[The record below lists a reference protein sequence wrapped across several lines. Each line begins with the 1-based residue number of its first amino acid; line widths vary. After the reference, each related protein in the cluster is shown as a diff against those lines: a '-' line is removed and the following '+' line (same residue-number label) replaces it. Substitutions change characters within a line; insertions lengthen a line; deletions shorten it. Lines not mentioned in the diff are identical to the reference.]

1 MSTRLRPVS
10 RIGSEISISGAV
22 VRVVVTVVTFVATL
36 AAVGLVLAQ
45 FSTPNVLTNLPNQ
58 LPTLCGVA
66 AVILVLCYL
75 FETSPA
81 AYGLSL
87 DRRWLGD
94 FAGGAVIGVLFQAV
108 STAAILATGIG
119 RIVGSWS
126 TGVFND
132 PVSVGIAIGATATA
146 FVIVGLWEDFL
157 FRGVLIR
164 ELVVGFTSRKVSRP
178 AATGSAVVVSALVFG
193 ALHLNAGVAG
203 LSASVAVTQAVIGGL
218 YFGLAYVL
226 TDSLALPVGIHFS
239 TNLWTTVVFGQ
250 PESGYPAAF
259 RLTRPFDLSADLIV
273 VLLLPTAVLVA
284 AVVLWVRATRG
295 EIPEASLQRVKKH

>member
-10 RIGSEISISGAV
+10 RIGSEVSISGAA
-22 VRVVVTVVTFVATL
+22 VRVVVTAVTFVATL
-36 AAVGLVLAQ
+36 AAVGLVLPQ

-58 LPTLCGVA
+58 LPMLCGVA
-66 AVILVLCYL
+66 AVILILCYL

-87 DRRWLGD
+87 GRQWLGD
-94 FAGGAVIGVLFQAV
+94 FAGGAVIGVLFQAI
-108 STAAILATGIG
+108 STAAILATGSG
-119 RIVGSWS
+119 KIVSAWS
-126 TGVFND
+126 LGVFND
-132 PVSVGIAIGATATA
+132 PVTVGLAIGATAAA

-164 ELVVGFTSRKVSRP
+164 ELVVGLTSRKVSRP
-178 AATGSAVVVSALVFG
+178 VATWSAVVVSALVFG
-193 ALHLNAGVAG
+193 ALHLNAGAAG
-203 LSASVAVTQAVIGGL
+203 LSASVAVTQAVVGGL

-259 RLTRPFDLSADLIV
+259 RLTRPFDLTADLMIV
-273 VLLLPTAVLVA
+273 LFLPTVVLVA

-295 EIPEASLQRVKKH
+295 RIPEASLQAVGEH

>member
-10 RIGSEISISGAV
+10 RIGSEVSVSGAA
-22 VRVVVTVVTFVATL
+22 VRVVVAAVTFVATL

-45 FSTPNVLTNLPNQ
+45 FPTPNVLTNLPNQ
-58 LPTLCGVA
+58 LPMLCGVA
-66 AVILVLCYL
+66 AVILVLCHL

-87 DRRWLGD
+87 GQRWLGD

-108 STAAILATGIG
+108 STAAILATGSG
-119 RIVGSWS
+119 RIVSSWS
-126 TGVFND
+126 MGVFND
-132 PVSVGIAIGATATA
+132 PVTVGLAIGATAAA
-146 FVIVGLWEDFL
+146 FVVVGLWEDFL

-164 ELVVGFTSRKVSRP
+164 ELVVGFISRKVSRP
-178 AATGSAVVVSALVFG
+178 AAAGSAVVVSALVFG
-193 ALHLNAGVAG
+193 ALHLNAGAAG
-203 LSASVAVTQAVIGGL
+203 LSASVAVTQAVVGGL

-239 TNLWTTVVFGQ
+239 TNLWATVVFGQ

-295 EIPEASLQRVKKH
+295 EIAEVSLQTVGEH

>member
-1 MSTRLRPVS
+1 MSTRLRSVN
-10 RIGSEISISGAV
+10 RIGSEVSVSGAV
-22 VRVVVTVVTFVATL
+22 VRVFVTAVTFAATL
-36 AAVGLVLAQ
+36 TAVGLMFARLP
-45 FSTPNVLTNLPNQ
+45 TPNVLANLPNQ
-58 LPTLCGVA
+58 LPMLCGIA
-66 AVILVLCYL
+66 AVILVLSYL

-81 AYGLSL
+81 VYGLSL
-87 DRRWLGD
+87 GRRWLGD

-108 STAAILATGIG
+108 LTVAILATASG
-119 RIVGSWS
+119 RIVSSWS
-126 TGVFND
+126 MGVFND
-132 PVSVGIAIGATATA
+132 PVTVGLAIGATAAA
-146 FVIVGLWEDFL
+146 FVIVGLWEEFL

-164 ELVVGFTSRKVSRP
+164 ELVVGLTSRKVSRST
-178 AATGSAVVVSALVFG
+178 ATGSAVVVSALVFG
-193 ALHLNAGVAG
+193 ALHLNAGAAG

-259 RLTRPFDLSADLIV
+259 RLTRPFDLSVDLIV
-273 VLLLPTAVLVA
+273 VSLLPTAILVA

-295 EIPEASLQRVKKH
+295 DIPEASLQTIRDQ

>member
-22 VRVVVTVVTFVATL
+22 VRVVVTAVTFVATL

-94 FAGGAVIGVLFQAV
+94 FADGAVIGVLFQAV

>member
-1 MSTRLRPVS
+1 
-10 RIGSEISISGAV
+10 
-22 VRVVVTVVTFVATL
+22 VVVTAVTFVATL

-94 FAGGAVIGVLFQAV
+94 FADGAVIGVLFQAV

-132 PVSVGIAIGATATA
+132 PVTVGIAIGATATA

-295 EIPEASLQRVKKH
+295 EIPEASLQRVRKH

>member
-1 MSTRLRPVS
+1 MSTRLRS
-10 RIGSEISISGAV
+10 INRIGSEVSVSGAV
-22 VRVVVTVVTFVATL
+22 VRVFATAVTFAATL
-36 AAVGLVLAQ
+36 AAAGLMFAQ
-45 FSTPNVLTNLPNQ
+45 LPTPNVLANLPNQ
-58 LPTLCGVA
+58 LPMLCGIA
-66 AVILVLCYL
+66 AVILVLYYL

-87 DRRWLGD
+87 GRRWLGD
-94 FAGGAVIGVLFQAV
+94 FAGGAVIGVLFQAA
-108 STAAILATGIG
+108 STVAILATGSG

-126 TGVFND
+126 TGVFNE
-132 PVSVGIAIGATATA
+132 PVTVGLAIGATAAA
-146 FVIVGLWEDFL
+146 FVIVGLWEDFI

-164 ELVVGFTSRKVSRP
+164 ELVVGLTSHKVSRST
-178 AATGSAVVVSALVFG
+178 ATGSAVVVSALVFG
-193 ALHLNAGVAG
+193 AFHLNAGAAG

-273 VLLLPTAVLVA
+273 VLLLPTAVLVV

-295 EIPEASLQRVKKH
+295 EVPEVSLQTVGEQ